1 MKLKNCELIINF
13 EFVNFINKL
22 TSLQWQVSKNKSSTT
37 NGWKYDSLTNNC
49 QFDDQRLLT
58 LIFYIAGTLASNE
71 IREIFDL
78 FDKNK
83 KGTVNTAELGTLV
96 RALNLNP
103 TETEINEM
111 Q

>member
-1 MKLKNCELIINF
+1 M
-13 EFVNFINKL
+13 
-22 TSLQWQVSKNKSSTT
+22 
-37 NGWKYDSLTNNC
+37 
-49 QFDDQRLLT
+49 
-58 LIFYIAGTLASNE
+58 IFYIAGTLASNE